1 MLAVHPSGFNAWQ
14 HKLESERTQ
23 DDGRLLG
30 DIKQSWLESGSVYGY
45 RKMHDDLRD
54 LGETCGKHCAYRLMR
69 KEKLRSQ
76 TGYRRRPGSR
86 SGAIAV
92 MAPNHLQRQFDV
104 KAPNRV
110 WATDITYIRTQEGW
124 LFLTE
129 VLDLFSRQMIGWSMG
144 LRIDR
149 ELAINALL
157 MAVLRRQPTETVMV
171 HSDQGS
177 QFSSYD

>member
-1 MLAVHPSGFNAWQ
+1 
-14 HKLESERTQ
+14 
-23 DDGRLLG
+23 
-30 DIKQSWLESGSVYGY
+30 
-45 RKMHDDLRD
+45 
-54 LGETCGKHCAYRLMR
+54 
-69 KEKLRSQ
+69 
-76 TGYRRRPGSR
+76 
-86 SGAIAV
+86 

-110 WATDITYIRTQEGW
+110 WVTDITYIRTQEGW